1 MSVDV
6 IVTGTVL
13 RIIHGE
19 SLCLCLSVFVSVSV
33 CLSACLSVCLSIMKN
48 QICIRLTLLFLYV
61 LDSNSVLFV
70 LFLRCLL
77 V

>member
-13 RIIHGE
+13 IIHGE

-33 CLSACLSVCLSIMKN
+33 CLSVCLPVCLSVCLPVCLAVSPE
-48 QICIRLTLLFLYV
+48 
-61 LDSNSVLFV
+61 NSDLHLSYFAFFV
-70 LFLRCLL
+70 CFRQ
-77 V
+77 